1 MHSYTASA
9 GQTILGGQD
18 ETKIQALNIDMIIVI
33 MNITIKSTYSIT
45 MHPKVVEYQI
55 IIHIT
60 LKNWSDIP

>member
-1 MHSYTASA
+1 MHIYTANA
-9 GQTILGGQD
+9 GPTILGGRD
-18 ETKIQALNIDMIIVI
+18 ETKNQALNIDMIIVI

-45 MHPKVVEYQI
+45 MHLKVVEYQI